1 MLKIFLLSIIFFLI
15 SITPSFATTVQLLP
29 NSTNIGMYHSAA
41 QTSVT
46 PSTVDTAFSDT
57 NYNKTNVS
65 DNNPY
70 GITTLGVTTAG
81 TRYKDTRFSFNLTPY
96 GASNI
101 NWMKYCMEGYYIE
114 SRIDRGAATI
124 YYYNVSSST
133 WTDSGNYFPMT
144 TDATF
149 CQNFTTNSIAS
160 QLIDTNGYFNLSL
173 DCIAYSNNPAE
184 STLCRIDFVN
194 LTVSYTANNPPT
206 LSYAWENPTDPA
218 TYVYGATYTF
228 NVTVCDAQLVADI
241 SKVLFE
247 WAGGANVSVTT
258 YVAWN
263 TTCRNY
269 TTTKTDLAAQTAT
282 GYKWYANDSA
292 NAWATAL
299 SDTYTVS
306 KGTLAGTI
314 SSPDVTYPTS
324 ISATGSESNAGDTD
338 VNYQTCCGSTC
349 TAGKG
354 PNTYAFGAGAYSCVF
369 NTTAGTY
376 SNWTQSSNLQTD
388 SVTVNKGSTT
398 ATLYLNGSTSSQ
410 TSVYSNSTV
419 NATATSSISGLY
431 VRIWRN
437 GTLIANTTN
446 TATNITQWGA
456 WSNNFTAKVLGNVN
470 YSDSA
475 SVMLWWNVS
484 KGGTN
489 TSLYLNGTE
498 GNKSYNI
505 SDTANFTV
513 SLNVSGK
520 TVKLASDYAG
530 WALQSSTTPLMNY
543 TTLNSVGDW
552 WNLTG
557 YFEGD
562 ENYSTSSRTY
572 FFNVTTGDTCTYL
585 GSGDWNIDI
594 NDNCTL
600 SSSNTVSG
608 NINIYGSNG
617 FLNFQ
622 ANQLA
627 HAYYY
632 NVTSLGTWYYNNYR
646 WLY

>member
-1 MLKIFLLSIIFFLI
+1 
-15 SITPSFATTVQLLP
+15 
-29 NSTNIGMYHSAA
+29 
-41 QTSVT
+41 
-46 PSTVDTAFSDT
+46 
-57 NYNKTNVS
+57 
-65 DNNPY
+65 
-70 GITTLGVTTAG
+70 
-81 TRYKDTRFSFNLTPY
+81 
-96 GASNI
+96 
-101 NWMKYCMEGYYIE
+101 
-114 SRIDRGAATI
+114 
-124 YYYNVSSST
+124 
-133 WTDSGNYFPMT
+133 
-144 TDATF
+144 
-149 CQNFTTNSIAS
+149 
-160 QLIDTNGYFNLSL
+160 
-173 DCIAYSNNPAE
+173 
-184 STLCRIDFVN
+184 
-194 LTVSYTANNPPT
+194 
-206 LSYAWENPTDPA
+206 
-218 TYVYGATYTF
+218 
-228 NVTVCDAQLVADI
+228 
-241 SKVLFE
+241 LFE

-282 GYKWYANDSA
+282 GYKWYANDTST
-292 NAWATAL
+292 AWATAL

-354 PNTYAFGAGAYSCVF
+354 PNNYAFGAGAYSCVF

-388 SVTVNKGSTT
+388 SVTVNQGSTT
-398 ATLYLNGSTSSQ
+398 ATLYLNDSTSSQ
-410 TSVYSNSTV
+410 TSVYPNSTV
-419 NATATSSISGLY
+419 NATATSSVSGLY
-431 VRIWRN
+431 VQIWRN

-505 SDTANFTV
+505 SDAANFTV

-520 TVKLASDYAG
+520 TVKLASDYTG
-530 WALQSSTTPLMNY
+530 WALQSDTTPLMNY
-543 TTLNSVGDW
+543 TILNSVGDW
-552 WNLTG
+552 YNLTG

-562 ENYSTSSRTY
+562 ENYSSSSKTY
-572 FFNVTTGDTCTYL
+572 FFNVTVAMPPQWVAGSNSTNTTLAGQPANLTLNWTDNYQLAGYIFSTNNTGTWSNSSYITFSGTTNTSWNVTTLNSTVGSIVSWCFYANDTSGNMNATNCQAGNEFYLNTTEAIVSFTVRLPDNINYSSSTSGGSTADEEFNATSSTIANVTPCIRGDPSKCQTQLLANFIVNNTGNLNENITICLNQSLSSKFAVWGTLTGDPYNSVNIIPNCSYSAWKANESLLINAVDEFWIWTNFTGASTDDSTARMLYINSTQ
-585 GSGDWNIDI
+585 SG
-594 NDNCTL
+594 
-600 SSSNTVSG
+600 
-608 NINIYGSNG
+608 
-617 FLNFQ
+617 
-622 ANQLA
+622 A
-627 HAYYY
+627 
-632 NVTSLGTWYYNNYR
+632 
-646 WLY
+646 